1 MALSIQLGYPDVPKS
16 ITNPNVKR
24 HDALDVDGPISF
36 LGFIKI
42 TNTSFEPDTL
52 QKYYNFYLKTWN
64 NKNTNKNIDTQNLII
79 ENYRTFIKEVA
90 LNYTTNEEK
99 QFLKSIDF
107 DDEFDMDAILGFYS
121 KKLLELAS
129 LYNKKRTDVKF
140 GVTRNK
146 IRGTTI
152 GINKEIIETTLT
164 YLKNLEGGEILFDYD
179 SIKSRLDVEISE
191 LYDGYAYYYDQIP
204 DTAIYD
210 NKDLDYGYDIFLK
223 DNTTLISEIFS
234 GLSDEM
240 KDLKEVDDLLDNK
253 RKLTE
258 KYISTDFYYLST
270 GNTTSE
276 FLSGKLFSS
285 DNQSANFKNR
295 KFPTSASTPRSNNLI
310 DKRDIG
316 FFKPCKQAIITL
328 DGKTSGFKFNIENLK
343 PNSLYYFPDPT
354 IAGDNGNVIT
364 FIIDDSQL
372 KKNYSSGIAANQ
384 PKSSDRDTQYF
395 GYVTKTPPVPQ
406 KYLDHVFNSG
416 FVQDLKYDIFGNT
429 FGLFKDDHR
438 YKKTIKFLPDT
449 DIYNVV
455 FNGYQ
460 FYDGLYNEYLAFN
473 YQTSDNTTYT
483 ETTRSGLSSNT
494 SGFFDFLPDVTAS
507 FGLFTPYNEFIE
519 PTENTTTY
527 RILEGAFISK
537 DDFSLYPEVS
547 SDLSAFATSTTPMYY
562 DVLIEGGI
570 AAINPLQRALND
582 PLYPTLSADFTKF
595 VQTSA
600 ISIVDGGFFED
611 GADFNISI
619 TPNDYVYYP
628 DVENTT
634 TYTVSTT
641 TYDSDYDLNGRI
653 YVKNYSNKTIY
664 KLTEML
670 PYLSGKYLPDVVNEL
685 DSNIIR
691 FDIANDVIF
700 LETPSYLVIDRILM
714 NSGMFVDPR
723 TAPISLSAG
732 DYYKKLSNRFRINQT
747 VYYCNTKTQTS
758 NISSNSFRVYP
769 EIYSFD
775 LINFKNTKI
784 FPLRDTDVTDF
795 FNISGGDVRYTSVD
809 SPILTH
815 SSKNNIFNLSFLMK
829 DQNDMPRLHQLDF
842 YLNPNVIFES
852 HTIHNFSPF
861 SNSYN
866 LSSTDAL
873 TLYLSGGNIT
883 YSGEELTL

>member
-16 ITNPNVKR
+16 ITNPNVKL

-36 LGFIKI
+36 LEFIKTI
-42 TNTSFEPDTL
+42 NTSFEPDTL
-52 QKYYNFYLKTWN
+52 QKYYNFYLTTWSN
-64 NKNTNKNIDTQNLII
+64 KNSNKNTDAQDLIV

-90 LNYTTNEEK
+90 INYTTNEEK

-107 DDEFDMDAILGFYS
+107 DDEFDMDVILGFYS
-121 KKLLELAS
+121 KKLLELSS

-140 GVTRNK
+140 GITRNK
-146 IRGTTI
+146 LRGTNI
-152 GINKEIIETTLT
+152 GISKEIIETTLS
-164 YLKNLEGGEILFDYD
+164 YLKNLEGGKILFDYD
-179 SIKSRLDVEISE
+179 LIKSRLEVEISE
-191 LYDGYAYYYDQIP
+191 LYDGYAYYFNQIP
-204 DTAIYD
+204 NTAIYD

-234 GLSDEM
+234 GLSEEM
-240 KDLKEVDDLLDNK
+240 RDLKEVNDLFDNK

-295 KFPTSASTPRSNNLI
+295 KFPTTASTPRTENLV
-310 DKRDIG
+310 DKRDVG
-316 FFKPCKQAIITL
+316 FFKPCKHAIITL
-328 DGKTSGFKFNIENLK
+328 DGTSKGFAFNFENLE

-354 IAGDNGNVIT
+354 ITGDNGDVIT
-364 FIIDDSQL
+364 FIIDDSQI

-384 PKSSDRDTQYF
+384 PNSSDRDTQYF

-406 KYLDHVFNSG
+406 KYLDYVFNSG

-438 YKKTIKFLPDT
+438 HKKTIKFLPDT

-460 FYDGLYNEYLAFN
+460 FYDGLYNEYLSFN
-473 YQTSDNTTYT
+473 YQTSDSVTYN
-483 ETTRSGLSSNT
+483 ETIRSGLSSNT
-494 SGFFDFLPDVTAS
+494 SGFTDFQSDVVAS
-507 FGLFTPYNEFIE
+507 FGVFSPYNEIVE
-519 PTENTTTY
+519 STENVTTY

-547 SDLSAFATSTTPMYY
+547 SDLSAFEISTTPMYY
-562 DVLIEGGI
+562 TVLIEGGI
-570 AAINPLQRALND
+570 ADINPLQRALND
-582 PLYPTLSADFTKF
+582 PLYPNLSADLTEFI
-595 VQTSA
+595 QTSA

-611 GADFNISI
+611 GSDFNISI
-619 TPNDYVYYP
+619 TPNDYVFFP

-634 TYTVSTT
+634 TYTLTT
-641 TYDSDYDLNGRI
+641 TPYDSDYDLNGQI

-664 KLTEML
+664 TLSEML
-670 PYLSGKYLPDVVNEL
+670 PYLSNKYSSGVLDEL
-685 DSNIIR
+685 NTNVIR
-691 FDIANDVIF
+691 FDIANDVMF
-700 LETPSYLVIDRILM
+700 FETPSYLIIDRVLM
-714 NSGMFVDPR
+714 NDGVFVDPR
-723 TAPISLSAG
+723 TAPITIVTG
-732 DYYKKLSNRFRINQT
+732 DEYSKISNRFRVNQT
-747 VYYCNTKTQTS
+747 VYYCNTKTQTPA
-758 NISSNSFRVYP
+758 ISSNNFIVYP
-769 EIYSFD
+769 EIYAFD
-775 LINFKNTKI
+775 LVNFRNNKI
-784 FPLRDTDVTDF
+784 FPLDEADITTF
-795 FNISGGDVRYTSVD
+795 FSISGDGVRYTYLD
-809 SPILTH
+809 SPILTY

-842 YLNPNVIFES
+842 YLNPNISFSS

-861 SNSYN
+861 SKSYTLSSINN
-866 LSSTDAL
+866 LS
-873 TLYLSGGNIT
+873 LYLSGGNIT
-883 YSGEELTL
+883 YVGEELIL